1 MPVVFQCKTGC
12 FALQKACFC
21 RVKGAVL
28 PYENVGTVMRYTSDG
43 YAIATFLEYIY
54 IPNSLPTAVFNGSSC
69 SSVQPSSP

>member
-1 MPVVFQCKTGC
+1 MQNR
-12 FALQKACFC
+12 LFC
-21 RVKGAVL
+21 TAKGMFL
-28 PYENVGTVMRYTSDG
+28 PYENVGTVMRYTSGG

>member
-1 MPVVFQCKTGC
+1 MVLCSETGC

-28 PYENVGTVMRYTSDG
+28 LYENVGTVMRYTSDG

-54 IPNSLPTAVFNGSSC
+54 IPNSLPMTVFNGSSC
-69 SSVQPSSP
+69 SSVQPSIP